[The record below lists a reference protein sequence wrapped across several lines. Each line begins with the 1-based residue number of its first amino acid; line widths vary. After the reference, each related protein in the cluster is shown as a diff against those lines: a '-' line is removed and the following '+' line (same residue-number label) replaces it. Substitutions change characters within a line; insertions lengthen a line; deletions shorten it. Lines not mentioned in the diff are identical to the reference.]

1 MENVALIE
9 SIGVYL
15 KSLREQKKITLEK
28 VSENIKIKV
37 RLLEDIENNVFTNLG
52 GTGYAKAMII
62 NYARNL
68 GADEEKILHL
78 FNEQMNQKPKFVPHV
93 KSIQPKKLII
103 TPKIFLFFLLI
114 IVIIALTY
122 LVIHLYSNNVFTWPP
137 FKKTEQKTETTKKVE
152 TPVKSQTFNLQE
164 NEDAVKEVE
173 GSTIDETALK
183 DTTDYLNEFMFKD
196 KESPFNFDE

>member
-9 SIGVYL
+9 SIGAYL

-28 VSENIKIKV
+28 VSENIRIKV

-78 FNEQMNQKPKFVPHV
+78 FDEQINQKPEFVPHV
-93 KSIQPKKLII
+93 KSIQPKKLFIP
-103 TPKIFLFFLLI
+103 PKIFLFFLLI

-122 LVIHLYSNNVFTWPP
+122 LIIHLYSNNVLTWPP
-137 FKKTEQKTETTKKVE
+137 FKKTEQKTETIKKVE
-152 TPVKSQTFNLQE
+152 SPVKTQTFDLQE
-164 NEDAVKEVE
+164 KRDTLKEVDQ
-173 GSTIDETALK
+173 TAFNETALR

>member
-28 VSENIKIKV
+28 ISEKTRIKV
-37 RLLEDIENNVFTNLG
+37 RFLEDIENNVFTNLG
-52 GTGYAKAMII
+52 GMGYAKAIII

-78 FNEQMNQKPKFVPHV
+78 FDEQMNQKPKFVPHV

-103 TPKIFLFFLLI
+103 PPKIFLFFLLI

-122 LVIHLYSNNVFTWPP
+122 LVIHLYKNNVQVWPP
-137 FKKTEQKTETTKKVE
+137 FKKTEQKTETAKKVE
-152 TPVKSQTFNLQE
+152 TPVKPQTFDLQE
-164 NEDAVKEVE
+164 KSDELKEVE
-173 GSTIDETALK
+173 QSTINETVLR

>member
-9 SIGVYL
+9 SIGAYL

-28 VSENIKIKV
+28 VSEKTRIKV

-78 FNEQMNQKPKFVPHV
+78 FDEQMNQKPKFVPHV

-103 TPKIFLFFLLI
+103 PPKIFLFFLLI

-122 LVIHLYSNNVFTWPP
+122 LVIHLYKNNVQVWPP
-137 FKKTEQKTETTKKVE
+137 FKKTEQKTETAKKVE
-152 TPVKSQTFNLQE
+152 TPVKPQTFDLQE
-164 NEDAVKEVE
+164 KSDELKEVE
-173 GSTIDETALK
+173 QSTINESVLR

>member
-9 SIGVYL
+9 SIGAYL

-28 VSENIKIKV
+28 VSENIRIKV

-78 FNEQMNQKPKFVPHV
+78 FDEQINQKPEFVPHV
-93 KSIQPKKLII
+93 KSIQPKKLFIP
-103 TPKIFLFFLLI
+103 PKIFLFFLLI

-122 LVIHLYSNNVFTWPP
+122 LIIHLYSNNVLTWPP
-137 FKKTEQKTETTKKVE
+137 FKKTEQKTETIKKVE
-152 TPVKSQTFNLQE
+152 SPVKTQTLDLQE
-164 NEDAVKEVE
+164 KRDTLKEVDQ
-173 GSTIDETALK
+173 TAFNETALR

>member
-9 SIGVYL
+9 SIGAYL

-28 VSENIKIKV
+28 VSENIRIKV

-78 FNEQMNQKPKFVPHV
+78 FDEQINQKPEFVPHV
-93 KSIQPKKLII
+93 KSIQPKKLFIP
-103 TPKIFLFFLLI
+103 PKIFLFFLLI

-122 LVIHLYSNNVFTWPP
+122 LIIHLYSNNVLTWPP

-152 TPVKSQTFNLQE
+152 TPMKTQTFDLQE
-164 NEDAVKEVE
+164 KRDTLKEVDQ
-173 GSTIDETALK
+173 TAFNETALR

>member
-9 SIGVYL
+9 SIGAYL

-28 VSENIKIKV
+28 VSENIRIKV

-78 FNEQMNQKPKFVPHV
+78 FDEQINQKPEFVPHV
-93 KSIQPKKLII
+93 KSIQPKKLFIP
-103 TPKIFLFFLLI
+103 PKIFLFFLLI

-122 LVIHLYSNNVFTWPP
+122 LIIHLYSNNVFTWPP

-152 TPVKSQTFNLQE
+152 TPMKTQTFDLQE
-164 NEDAVKEVE
+164 KRDTLKEVDQT
-173 GSTIDETALK
+173 TINETALR

>member
-1 MENVALIE
+1 MENVAIIE
-9 SIGVYL
+9 SIGAYL

-78 FNEQMNQKPKFVPHV
+78 FDEQMNQKPKFVPHD

-103 TPKIFLFFLLI
+103 PPKIFLLFLLI
-114 IVIIALTY
+114 IVIIALAY
-122 LVIHLYSNNVFTWPP
+122 MIIHLYSNNVLTWPP
-137 FKKTEQKTETTKKVE
+137 FKKAEQKTEKVE
-152 TPVKSQTFNLQE
+152 KTVKPQTFDLQE
-164 NEDAVKEVE
+164 KKDELKEVE
-173 GSTIDETALK
+173 QSTIDETALR

-196 KESPFNFDE
+196 KESPFNLDE

>member
-9 SIGVYL
+9 SIGAYL

-28 VSENIKIKV
+28 VSENIRIKV
-37 RLLEDIENNVFTNLG
+37 RLLENIENNVFTNLG

-78 FNEQMNQKPKFVPHV
+78 FDEQMNQKPKFVPHV

-103 TPKIFLFFLLI
+103 PPKIFLFFLLI
-114 IVIIALTY
+114 IVIIALTF
-122 LVIHLYSNNVFTWPP
+122 LVMHLYKNNVLTWPP
-137 FKKTEQKTETTKKVE
+137 FKKTEQKTETTKKVK
-152 TPVKSQTFNLQE
+152 TPVKSQTFDLQE
-164 NEDAVKEVE
+164 KRDTLKEVDE
-173 GSTIDETALK
+173 STIDETALR

>member
-1 MENVALIE
+1 MENVAIIE
-9 SIGVYL
+9 SIGAYL
-15 KSLREQKKITLEK
+15 KSLREQKKIPLEK
-28 VSENIKIKV
+28 VSENIRIKV

-52 GTGYAKAMII
+52 GMGYAKAMII

-78 FNEQMNQKPKFVPHV
+78 FDEQMNQKPKFVPHV

-103 TPKIFLFFLLI
+103 PPKIFLFFLLI

-122 LVIHLYSNNVFTWPP
+122 LVVHLYENNVLIWPP
-137 FKKTEQKTETTKKVE
+137 FKKTEKIETSKKVE
-152 TPVKSQTFNLQE
+152 TPVKSQTFDLQE
-164 NEDAVKEVE
+164 KSDELKEVE
-173 GSTIDETALK
+173 QSTINETALK

>member
-9 SIGVYL
+9 SIGAYL

-28 VSENIKIKV
+28 VSENIRIKV
-37 RLLEDIENNVFTNLG
+37 RLLEDIENNDFTNLG

-68 GADEEKILHL
+68 GADEEKILSL
-78 FNEQMNQKPKFVPHV
+78 YDEQIIQKPKFVPHI

-103 TPKIFLFFLLI
+103 PPKIFLFFLLI

-122 LVIHLYSNNVFTWPP
+122 LVMHLYKNNVLVWPP
-137 FKKTEQKTETTKKVE
+137 FKKTEQKTKTTKKVE

-164 NEDAVKEVE
+164 KRDTLKKVE
-173 GSTIDETALK
+173 KSTINETALK